1 MGYRLLADGL
11 VVIHMAFVGFVILG
25 GLLALRW
32 PRVVFLHLPAVAWGV
47 VIELAGWICPLTP
60 LENQARE
67 AGGGTAYHGDFIEH
81 YLLPV
86 LYPAELTRQVQC
98 ALGVGAL
105 LLNVAVYA
113 LVIWR
118 RRRGRRER
126 ACARDAESGMKT
138 PADREMAP

>member
-11 VVIHMAFVGFVILG
+11 VVVHTTFVGFVILG

-32 PRVVFLHLPAVAWGV
+32 PRVAFLHLPAAAWGV
-47 VIELAGWICPLTP
+47 VIEFAGWVCPLTP

-67 AGGGTAYHGDFIEH
+67 AGGGAAYQGDFIEH

-86 LYPAELTRQVQC
+86 LYPAELTRQVQY
-98 ALGVGAL
+98 ALGAGAL

-113 LVIWR
+113 LVIAR
-118 RRRGRRER
+118 RRRRRAAWAPGTRDGGR
-126 ACARDAESGMKT
+126 G
-138 PADREMAP
+138 